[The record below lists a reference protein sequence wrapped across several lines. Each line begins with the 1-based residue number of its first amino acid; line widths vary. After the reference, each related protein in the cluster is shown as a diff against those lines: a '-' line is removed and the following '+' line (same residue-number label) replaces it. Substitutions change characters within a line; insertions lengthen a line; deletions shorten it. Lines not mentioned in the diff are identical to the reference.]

1 MRQFKSD
8 GRYKYHSLGF
18 HYIVEFGWVNREDR
32 VLFVD
37 LMHQFEDMYGKH
49 IHQEINADGWP
60 VKTFNEHYRLEQSNK
75 ARRRRIYLR
84 EESALTLA
92 LLRISK

>member
-49 IHQEINADGWP
+49 IHQKINADGWP
-60 VKTFNEHYRLEQSNK
+60 VKTFNEHYRLEQSIK

-84 EESALTLA
+84 EESALTMA
-92 LLRISK
+92 LLRISE

>member
-8 GRYKYHSLGF
+8 GRYKYHNLGY

-37 LMHQFEDMYGKH
+37 LMHQFEDIYGKH
-49 IHQEINADGWP
+49 IHQEINTDGWP
-60 VKTFNEHYRLEQSNK
+60 VKMFNEHYRIEQSIK

-84 EESALTLA
+84 EESALTMA